1 VRPLFRHIVVTL
13 GLAFGATATLAES
26 TYPVKPVRMVVPLPP
41 GGPTDFLARTVAQ
54 NLSTALGQP
63 VVVDNRPGA
72 DGAIAV
78 RDVMAAPP
86 DGHTLLFSIGSM
98 IAIPL
103 LSAPPAFDWLRELAP
118 VGKVG
123 RLTFCLAVN
132 PEVPARTVAE
142 LVSYARAN
150 PEKLNYSTS
159 TLGELM
165 SAAQFM
171 NATGIRMTRVPY
183 KGGAQAMP
191 DLLAGRIQVMFGPMT
206 LAAPHAKTGA
216 LRILATFLPER
227 STLMPEVPTIA
238 ETGFPGVKVPTWQ
251 AIFVAAKTQTAVV
264 SRLNRELSVALSKP
278 ELRVELERRAI
289 FVETATP
296 EELSRTVT
304 EEQLAWSAVIA
315 EYKLG
320 SH

>member
-1 VRPLFRHIVVTL
+1 VRSLFKHLFVSL
-13 GLAFGATATLAES
+13 GLACGTAASLAQGV
-26 TYPVKPVRMVVPLPP
+26 YPVKPVRMVVPLPA

-54 NLSTALGQP
+54 SLSTALGQP
-63 VVVDNRPGA
+63 VVVDNKPGA

-78 RDVMAAPP
+78 RDVLAAPP

-103 LSAPPAFDWLRELAP
+103 LSAAPPFDWSRDLAP

-132 PEVPARTVAE
+132 PDVPARTVAE
-142 LVSYARAN
+142 LVAYARAN
-150 PEKLNYSTS
+150 PEKLTYSTS

-216 LRILATFLPER
+216 LRVLATFLPQR
-227 STLMPEVPTIA
+227 SALMPEVPTIGEA
-238 ETGFPGVKVPTWQ
+238 GFAGVTVPTWQ
-251 AIFVAAKTQTAVV
+251 AIFVAAKTPTSVVTRLTGELDAVLA
-264 SRLNRELSVALSKP
+264 RP
-278 ELRVELERRAI
+278 ELRAEFERRAI

-296 EELSRTVT
+296 EELSRTVKD
-304 EEQLAWSAVIA
+304 EQLAWSAVIN